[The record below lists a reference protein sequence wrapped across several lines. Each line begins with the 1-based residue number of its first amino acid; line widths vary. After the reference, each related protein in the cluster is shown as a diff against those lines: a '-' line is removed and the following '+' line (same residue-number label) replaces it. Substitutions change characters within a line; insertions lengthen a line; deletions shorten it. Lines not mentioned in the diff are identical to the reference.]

1 MDTFL
6 WYVLL
11 GVVYAVLWLLVIVCS
26 CVDKHVWVVAQAQ
39 QVPAGA
45 AGGGAS
51 AAGQEEQQPA
61 GAAAGGQAAQVP
73 AGAAGARGAPPGQA
87 LLGSYVYQP
96 VDPVSLSLSSR

>member
-26 CVDKHVWVVAQAQ
+26 CVDKHVRAVAQA

-45 AGGGAS
+45 AGGGAA
-51 AAGQEEQQPA
+51 AAGQEQQQPAA

-73 AGAAGARGAPPGQA
+73 AGAAGAGGAPPGQA
-87 LLGSYVYQP
+87 
-96 VDPVSLSLSSR
+96 